1 MLSRI
6 FLRTGTSIRTCS
18 RLFPIV
24 YLRYVF
30 TRFKGEK
37 MPSLLAFVAC
47 ESKNNLK
54 IFPFSLIK
62 KLLFRYISCN
72 FLIMVFIIIV
82 SLSLSSNKLG
92 NNLNCD
98 TNLLMPTC
106 SLNNNFRCLQEFKI
120 WLSGALFEQRRF
132 SFDNL
137 AYFVFW
143 TKGELFYKNP
153 LKRSVLKLKF
163 QNPRNMDKKNQ
174 LFHDPRRNN
183 SKFTTE

>member
-6 FLRTGTSIRTCS
+6 FLRTCTSIRTCS

-24 YLRYVF
+24 DLRYVF
-30 TRFKGEK
+30 TPSKGEK
-37 MPSLLAFVAC
+37 MPPLLAFVAC

-106 SLNNNFRCLQEFKI
+106 LLNNNFRCLQELKI

-174 LFHDPRRNN
+174 LFHNPRRNN